1 LVPAPGHRVKDR
13 PIRALRAILLI
24 AIVVLIAGI
33 AVWQITGFGLGH
45 WLQIHLG
52 ITNEAGPYYGFF
64 SGSGSDLGE
73 IAILGGIGTLLAG
86 LWHKFNCHN
95 EGCMRIGL
103 HPLAGGA
110 YVVCRKHHAEIT
122 GHQHSK
128 LSTEFLATV
137 HREHLER
144 ITACPPGSHDG

>member
-1 LVPAPGHRVKDR
+1 MRV
-13 PIRALRAILLI
+13 LRWVVLTAILALAGAII
-24 AIVVLIAGI
+24 A
-33 AVWQITGFGLGH
+33 WQVTGFGLGH
-45 WLQIHLG
+45 WAQIHLG
-52 ITNEAGPYYGFF
+52 IANEPGPYYGFF

-73 IAILGGIGTLLAG
+73 VAIIGGIGTLIAG

-95 EGCMRIGL
+95 EGCARIGL
-103 HPLAGGA
+103 HAVAGGT
-110 YVVCRKHHAEIT
+110 YMVCRKHHAEIT

-144 ITACPPGSHDG
+144 ITACPPGSHDGRPDHH